1 MLARRSRRAL
11 RLGPVVALALTA
23 AAGCSVVDALDQTAY
38 CRPGDPVVA
47 PLRVAPGDELEVDV
61 PGRED
66 GVDCEPRLP
75 DRARYGVSIMS
86 EKRSDDPDE
95 GHVSA
100 ALGMLDPNSD
110 GDARGTVRVPD
121 DFPAGDAEVLVRLQY
136 AKTLCEIDPSMSCAK
151 NPFATIEVTG

>member
-1 MLARRSRRAL
+1 MLARRPRRAL
-11 RLGPVVALALTA
+11 RLGSVLVLALA
-23 AAGCSVVDALDQTAY
+23 AAGGCSAVGVLDPTAY

-47 PLRVAPGDELEVDV
+47 PLRVAPGDELQVEV

-121 DFPAGDAEVLVRLQY
+121 DFPAGEAEVSVRLQY
-136 AKTLCEIDPSMSCAK
+136 AKILCEIDPTMSCAK